1 MKKNYTFQ
9 CSYKENGVVK
19 NDGVITIYDA
29 SSKEEARQRAAN
41 ATNEKGHKH
50 IIDRS
55 LKFIGIC

>member
-29 SSKEEARQRAAN
+29 SSKEEAGDKVENACKKLLAN
-41 ATNEKGHKH
+41 PIMEGYQYE
-50 IIDRS
+50 I
-55 LKFIGIC
+55 FQE